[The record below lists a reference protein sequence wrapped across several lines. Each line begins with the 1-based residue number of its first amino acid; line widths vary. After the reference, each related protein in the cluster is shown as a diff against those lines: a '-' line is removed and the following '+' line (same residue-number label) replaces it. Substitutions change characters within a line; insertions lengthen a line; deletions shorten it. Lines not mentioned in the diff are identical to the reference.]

1 MNPTPDN
8 SKPTYSQYKC
18 PLCGSRTPVHTH
30 AGEMP
35 APKVSEVKQTAYLYS
50 CPNSTHEFENRDG
63 VDTCKHCFS
72 AKVSEPSENNNK
84 EITTMNKTTTRAK
97 FSCKS
102 IDQTDDTHRIKFE
115 PVFSGSDEN
124 RDFFK
129 WTPGG
134 SIDLQVVGNDTA
146 AQFQV
151 GHDYYVDFSDA
162 E

>member
-1 MNPTPDN
+1 MHNPTVLAPN
-8 SKPTYSQYKC
+8 HGISAPTEPADKGPWSD
-18 PLCGSRTPVHTH
+18 CGGIICKGQCLGHSS
-30 AGEMP
+30 P
-35 APKVSEVKQTAYLYS
+35 A
-50 CPNSTHEFENRDG
+50 
-63 VDTCKHCFS
+63 
-72 AKVSEPSENNNK
+72 VSEPSENNNK